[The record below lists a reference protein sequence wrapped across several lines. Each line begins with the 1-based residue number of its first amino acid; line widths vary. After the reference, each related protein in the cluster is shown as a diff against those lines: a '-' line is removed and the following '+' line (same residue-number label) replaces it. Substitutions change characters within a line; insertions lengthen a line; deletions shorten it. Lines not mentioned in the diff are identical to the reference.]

1 MCVIRLPSVT
11 HSFKMVRRLTIIHNY
26 FIYQVTV
33 EYKNIGGEC
42 IPQRI
47 HTIVISAQHSEDIS
61 LEEMR
66 KQLKEVVIKVSYTS
80 FLAEGYCNQHL
91 S

>member
-1 MCVIRLPSVT
+1 MCVCVCVIRLPSIT
-11 HSFKMVRRLTIIHNY
+11 HSFKMVRKPIILY
-26 FIYQVTV
+26 YIYIYQVTV

-42 IPQRI
+42 IPQRV

-66 KQLKEVVIKVSYTS
+66 KQLKEVVIKVSYTIIS
-80 FLAEGYCNQHL
+80 GRGLL
-91 S
+91 